1 LIGDEAALPLP
12 EPVGERGRI
21 AGREIAAGGG
31 EAVVDLVGD
40 AGIARGVGCTR
51 SRDIAAC
58 LLI

>member
-40 AGIARGVGCTR
+40 AGIARGLAA
-51 SRDIAAC
+51 RDRAI
-58 LLI
+58 LLRAS